1 MSSPKKKLPTGPIRI
16 SPPAT
21 LPSESST
28 AQPQA
33 PLTATNPESEPAGQI
48 LASEKQDSGFI
59 EGKIPEVSMLDSALP
74 ESTIK
79 EGSVIDSGT
88 QLSGL
93 PEETREDVDKE
104 ESTQR
109 VFAPQSGSS
118 ASGLP
123 ESGLTET
130 EYKKVAMRLSSEA
143 VDTLRQMRATTGVPY
158 EILVDVMIRNW
169 DKLPQRTRAA
179 YLQQAKQVRGE
190 RLIAGQEKTMKTIRT
205 KYLAQ

>member
-16 SPPAT
+16 SPPVT

-28 AQPQA
+28 AQTQA
-33 PLTATNPESEPAGQI
+33 PLTATNPESETAGQV
-48 LASEKQDSGFI
+48 LETQKQDSSFI
-59 EGKIPEVSMLDSALP
+59 EGEIPEVGILDSALQ
-74 ESTIK
+74 ESTI
-79 EGSVIDSGT
+79 EESSVIDSGA

-109 VFAPQSGSS
+109 VFAPQAGSS
-118 ASGLP
+118 DSGLR